1 MKIEEIN
8 SKSLSII
15 SGNELTALHLRLH
28 QLYSNFQKENP
39 GQENEQLVNAH
50 IFVVE
55 EMKKRKFNHND
66 KAPIDMASLKI
77 EKLAEYAPVI
87 SDKSGDSQ
95 EKKITWDSIK
105 EYLKSSFIIS
115 KNAISLVGGIA
126 CNEAGGNDIDIL
138 IKLPSEE
145 QLFNIISFRLYRMLP
160 PDLRHRIH
168 IFKSKDDGPFTN
180 HYNIGDLQIVVNPEP
195 VIVKMQESQSEE
207 KKKTSLEAEE
217 SAKENR
223 IIPGR
228 FFKPMKP
235 TKAHTEGQ
243 RQTMEVFLDQFKDED
258 FPVYSSAKRDGVRG
272 VIHKLKDRVWI
283 FTEDG
288 SDITDKLPTLVDVAK
303 GLSYDSIVLDC
314 ELELWPVQGTE
325 RVQWPR
331 EEMSARLLLN
341 TPDDKDV
348 FAQCFAI
355 LYFNGKDCHNE
366 KYDEIYKLMEKVNKD
381 NEGNI
386 RFGSDGFPT
395 LRISMIPHTPDANKE
410 GLKATTERLGK
421 IPFSEGNVAKMA
433 GSVYNL
439 EGIRSGWV
447 KFRINS
453 TLTAKVLEE
462 IKTSTPGIANLE
474 LGILL
479 NEELVPVGKSFNVK
493 SEMYAKGQLVRVE
506 YETFI
511 HQIDETG
518 KSENSLPKE
527 SFSLWAPRVLS
538 EDVINGTQ
546 ISNTKELIQSAIKDR
561 VYQQKVISNAGKSF
575 YIA

>member
-1 MKIEEIN
+1 
-8 SKSLSII
+8 
-15 SGNELTALHLRLH
+15 
-28 QLYSNFQKENP
+28 
-39 GQENEQLVNAH
+39 
-50 IFVVE
+50 
-55 EMKKRKFNHND
+55 
-66 KAPIDMASLKI
+66 
-77 EKLAEYAPVI
+77 
-87 SDKSGDSQ
+87 
-95 EKKITWDSIK
+95 
-105 EYLKSSFIIS
+105 
-115 KNAISLVGGIA
+115 
-126 CNEAGGNDIDIL
+126 
-138 IKLPSEE
+138 
-145 QLFNIISFRLYRMLP
+145 
-160 PDLRHRIH
+160 
-168 IFKSKDDGPFTN
+168 
-180 HYNIGDLQIVVNPEP
+180 
-195 VIVKMQESQSEE
+195 
-207 KKKTSLEAEE
+207 
-217 SAKENR
+217 
-223 IIPGR
+223 
-228 FFKPMKP
+228 
-235 TKAHTEGQ
+235 
-243 RQTMEVFLDQFKDED
+243 
-258 FPVYSSAKRDGVRG
+258 
-272 VIHKLKDRVWI
+272 
-283 FTEDG
+283 
-288 SDITDKLPTLVDVAK
+288 
-303 GLSYDSIVLDC
+303 
-314 ELELWPVQGTE
+314 
-325 RVQWPR
+325 
-331 EEMSARLLLN
+331 
-341 TPDDKDV
+341 
-348 FAQCFAI
+348 
-355 LYFNGKDCHNE
+355 
-366 KYDEIYKLMEKVNKD
+366 
-381 NEGNI
+381 
-386 RFGSDGFPT
+386 
-395 LRISMIPHTPDANKE
+395 MIPHTPDANKE